1 MKPVLKSILIS
12 FTFSAVG
19 MCWLLFMLFRG
30 GGDWLLSW
38 IGVLMAY
45 LSLYTLIDLYC
56 KNTYEKTLNIVLI
69 KSTVTTFSFGVLGI
83 IFGIIHEL
91 LTPWSLSLMVWYW
104 LLTLLLFLTTII
116 LLVSLVFVNRKDQ
129 NFPGVYR
136 LLILLNLLLT
146 LGPVLWPLFLTIIG
160 NGMNASV
167 GW

>member
-12 FTFSAVG
+12 FAFSAVG
-19 MCWLLFMLFRG
+19 MCWLLFILFRG

-104 LLTLLLFLTTII
+104 LLILLLFLTTII
-116 LLVSLVFVNRKDQ
+116 LLVILVFVNRKDQ
-129 NFPGVYR
+129 SFPGVYR
-136 LLILLNLLLT
+136 LLILLSLLLT

-160 NGMNASV
+160 NGMNASA

>member
-19 MCWLLFMLFRG
+19 MSWLLFMLFRG

-38 IGVLMAY
+38 VGVLMAY

-116 LLVSLVFVNRKDQ
+116 LLVILIFVNRKDQ

-160 NGMNASV
+160 NGMNASA

>member
-12 FTFSAVG
+12 FAFSAVG

-38 IGVLMAY
+38 IGVLMVY

-116 LLVSLVFVNRKDQ
+116 LLVILVFVNRKDQ

-146 LGPVLWPLFLTIIG
+146 LGPVLWSLFLTIIG
-160 NGMNASV
+160 NGMNASA

>member
-12 FTFSAVG
+12 FAFSAVG

-56 KNTYEKTLNIVLI
+56 KNTYEQTLNIVLI

-116 LLVSLVFVNRKDQ
+116 LLVILVFVNRKDQ

-146 LGPVLWPLFLTIIG
+146 LGPVLWSLFLTIIG
-160 NGMNASV
+160 NGMNASA

>member
-12 FTFSAVG
+12 FAFSAVG
-19 MCWLLFMLFRG
+19 MCWLLFILFRG
-30 GGDWLLSW
+30 GGDWLFSW

-146 LGPVLWPLFLTIIG
+146 LGSVLWPLFLTIIG
-160 NGMNASV
+160 NGMNASA

>member
-12 FTFSAVG
+12 FAFSAVG

-38 IGVLMAY
+38 VGVLMAF

-116 LLVSLVFVNRKDQ
+116 LLVILVFVNRKDQ

-146 LGPVLWPLFLTIIG
+146 LGPVLWSLFLTIIG
-160 NGMNASV
+160 NGMNASA

>member
-12 FTFSAVG
+12 FAFSAVG

-104 LLTLLLFLTTII
+104 LLILLLFLTTII

-160 NGMNASV
+160 NGMNASA

>member
-12 FTFSAVG
+12 FAFSAVG

-104 LLTLLLFLTTII
+104 LLILLLFLMTII
-116 LLVSLVFVNRKDQ
+116 LLVILVFVNRKDQ

-146 LGPVLWPLFLTIIG
+146 LGPVLWPLFLTILG
-160 NGMNASV
+160 NGMNASA

>member
-12 FTFSAVG
+12 FAFSAVG

-116 LLVSLVFVNRKDQ
+116 LLVILVFVIVKIKIS
-129 NFPGVYR
+129 PGYIDY
-136 LLILLNLLLT
+136 LY
-146 LGPVLWPLFLTIIG
+146 F
-160 NGMNASV
+160 
-167 GW
+167 

>member
-38 IGVLMAY
+38 VGVLMAY

-160 NGMNASV
+160 NGMNASA

>member
-12 FTFSAVG
+12 FAFSAVG

-56 KNTYEKTLNIVLI
+56 KNTNEKTLNIVLI

-104 LLTLLLFLTTII
+104 LLILLLFLTTII
-116 LLVSLVFVNRKDQ
+116 LLVILVFVNRKDQ
-129 NFPGVYR
+129 NFPWVYR
-136 LLILLNLLLT
+136 LLILLNLLLP

-160 NGMNASV
+160 NGMNASA

>member
-12 FTFSAVG
+12 FAFSAVG

-116 LLVSLVFVNRKDQ
+116 LLVILVFVNRKDQ

-160 NGMNASV
+160 NGMNASA
-167 GW
+167 GC

>member
-12 FTFSAVG
+12 FAFSAVG

-38 IGVLMAY
+38 VGVLMAY

-56 KNTYEKTLNIVLI
+56 KNTYEKTLNILLI

-104 LLTLLLFLTTII
+104 LLILLLFLTTII
-116 LLVSLVFVNRKDQ
+116 LLIILVFVNRKAQ

-136 LLILLNLLLT
+136 LLILLSLLLT
-146 LGPVLWPLFLTIIG
+146 LGPVLWPLFLNILG
-160 NGMNASV
+160 NGMNASA

>member
-38 IGVLMAY
+38 VGVLMAY

-160 NGMNASV
+160 NGMNTSA

>member
-12 FTFSAVG
+12 FAFSAVG
-19 MCWLLFMLFRG
+19 VCWLLFMLFRG

-104 LLTLLLFLTTII
+104 LLILLLFLMTII
-116 LLVSLVFVNRKDQ
+116 LLVILVFVNRKDQ

-146 LGPVLWPLFLTIIG
+146 LGPVLWPLFLTILG
-160 NGMNASV
+160 NGMNASA

>member
-12 FTFSAVG
+12 FAFSAVG

-38 IGVLMAY
+38 VGVLMAY

-129 NFPGVYR
+129 NFPRVYR

-160 NGMNASV
+160 NGMNASA